1 MMIKSLKSSKYFL
14 SLVKKNLKLWTDKP
28 IKLKP
33 RKIFMA
39 RIKIE
44 IPGKFLFKTEI
55 SVRITDINYGG
66 HLGNDSL
73 LSIIHEARVRFL
85 KHLSYSEKEVEG
97 SGIIMTDAAIQYK
110 SESFYG
116 DKLLIEVG
124 MMDFSKIGCDIVYRI
139 TNSNSKKEI
148 ALAKTGIVFFDYK
161 NKKIAR
167 LPEKFKLRIES
178 LN

>member
-1 MMIKSLKSSKYFL
+1 MS
-14 SLVKKNLKLWTDKP
+14 
-28 IKLKP
+28 
-33 RKIFMA
+33 

-44 IPGKFLFKTEI
+44 MPEKFIYNTEI
-55 SVRITDINYGG
+55 PVRITDINYGG

-85 KHLSYSEKEVEG
+85 KQLCYSESNVEG
-97 SGIIMTDAAIQYK
+97 AGIIMIDAGIQYK

-116 DKLLIEVG
+116 DILLIEIGV
-124 MMDFSKIGCDIVYRI
+124 MDFSKIGCDIIYKI
-139 TNSNSKKEI
+139 SNPDSKKEI

-161 NKKIAR
+161 NKKIVPV
-167 LPEKFKLRIES
+167 PEKFKSKIES